1 MTNLIDGL
9 ECHATWRN
17 FALAVGAFAL
27 SNLALSEHILPNIQA
42 RQPKA
47 LEDGFLVMTDLQ
59 PLRSA
64 EEVYRIFDLYTPDIL
79 SFVRLLYALDFVTPL
94 AFGVCFFCL
103 IGKMLR
109 YLETKGPWRA
119 ALLVPFAAIPFD
131 YTENALSLF
140 LLGQY
145 QDGQVFP
152 TLARMAG
159 IVTAAKFLGLG
170 CMGVTLLAV
179 LLRTGTKF
187 IAQKAGSSR
196 GS

>member
-1 MTNLIDGL
+1 MEAFRTWLL
-9 ECHATWRN
+9 EHAAN
-17 FALAVGAFAL
+17 DV
-27 SNLALSEHILPNIQA
+27 
-42 RQPKA
+42 
-47 LEDGFLVMTDLQ
+47 
-59 PLRSA
+59 
-64 EEVYRIFDLYTPDIL
+64 
-79 SFVRLLYALDFVTPL
+79 PL
-94 AFGVCFFCL
+94 AMLVVMMMGSVWMLFCASRGPEGL